1 MKKMLALL
9 LSLILTLS
17 CCAALAEQTPAKTEL
32 GSIRMNGAF
41 KLQCSLPEGYEINI
55 ASKDDEGMIAVIE
68 TEDKTK
74 PQMFLVIEFDEI
86 YSDVKRMNDMTEEQ
100 LQQIVDTFT
109 NAGDDVTV
117 SYRETSHGTKLLIAQ
132 EATDTVDFIAIISV
146 YEGYMIE
153 FDLFAGKD
161 AAEGL
166 TENQIQMCI
175 DFLSDLDF
183 IPEEA

>member
-1 MKKMLALL
+1 MKKSIALL
-9 LSLILTLS
+9 LSLMLTLS
-17 CCAALAEQTPAKTEL
+17 CCAALAEQTPVKTEL

-41 KLQCSLPEGYEINI
+41 KLQCNLPEEYEINI

-74 PQMFLVIEFDEI
+74 PQMFLAIEFDEI

-100 LQQIVDTFT
+100 LEQIVNTFT

-117 SYRETSHGTKLLIAQ
+117 SYRETSHGTKLMIVQ
-132 EATDTVDFIAIISV
+132 EAIDTIDFIAIISV

-153 FDLFAGKD
+153 FDMFAGKE
-161 AAEGL
+161 ASEGL
-166 TENQIQMCI
+166 TEKQIQMCV